1 LEATTDVLTGLQ
13 NRRAFEAWLAQPVRR
28 DAHAALLLIDLN
40 NFKPVNDVH
49 GHGVGDDVLRQVG
62 RIIGAYVRPGDLAL
76 RHGGDE
82 FAVVLEQ
89 PGLLA
94 ESAVKRA
101 VALRR
106 RLLDHDWDA
115 MAPGLSVG
123 ASIGVAVGALADGA
137 PLLYRRADVALY
149 AAKGCSDSVV
159 LAGQALDTDARPG
172 QCVGRTAGVGS
183 VALTVAA
190 RPGTADGP
198 ESAKAGQAGLVP
210 HPVPGTGRHRG
221 CGQNQLPRPAQVLG
235 STRTLPTTPSWTACC
250 ARPTSASR

>member
-1 LEATTDVLTGLQ
+1 VAARSLVALERLQAEHLRLALEATTDLLTGLQ
-13 NRRAFEAWLAQPVRR
+13 NWRAFEAWLAQPVRR

-40 NFKPVNDVH
+40 DFKQVNDVH

-62 RIIGAYVRPGDLAL
+62 RIIGAYVRPRDLAL

-106 RLLDHDWDA
+106 RLLDHDWGA

-149 AAKGCSDSVV
+149 AAKGCSDGVI
-159 LAGQALDTDARPG
+159 LAGQALDTVARP
-172 QCVGRTAGVGS
+172 A
-183 VALTVAA
+183 
-190 RPGTADGP
+190 
-198 ESAKAGQAGLVP
+198 
-210 HPVPGTGRHRG
+210 
-221 CGQNQLPRPAQVLG
+221 
-235 STRTLPTTPSWTACC
+235 
-250 ARPTSASR
+250 SASGAPPVSAAFG